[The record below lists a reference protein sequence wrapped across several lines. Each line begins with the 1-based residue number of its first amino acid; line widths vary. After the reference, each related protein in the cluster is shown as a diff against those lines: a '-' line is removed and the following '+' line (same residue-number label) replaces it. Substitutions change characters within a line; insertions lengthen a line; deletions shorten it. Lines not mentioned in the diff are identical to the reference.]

1 MSEGQILA
9 QPGRLLRRAGRRL
22 SSAALAALAACGLF
36 GGATGAARA
45 TSSSTVWTPMT
56 LDIQSFGV
64 LHWGVDNYF
73 TAFRKAS
80 NGAGDFPTDAG
91 LTVGILPFEKLQM
104 EVGVD
109 LLEPS
114 DYPVSFNAKLG
125 APEGTLFSGAPALQV
140 GIVNAGTKKGVNDYN
155 VLYGVVGKS
164 FPGVGRFSIG
174 PYTGNSKLLVD
185 GHGKKENSGFMAAFD
200 HGFRPVKGAD
210 GAEFNRFV
218 VAADYASGKNA
229 LGGGALGLYYFFTKD
244 ISLLVAPVWFNEE
257 AINGKHK
264 WTIQLDINVPS
275 FSK

>member
-9 QPGRLLRRAGRRL
+9 HSGRLARRAGRRL
-22 SSAALAALAACGLF
+22 SSAALAVLAAIGLCG
-36 GGATGAARA
+36 GSTGAAHA
-45 TSSSTVWTPMT
+45 TSSSTIWTPMT
-56 LDIQSFGV
+56 LDIQSYGV
-64 LHWGVDNYF
+64 LHLGVDNYF

-125 APEGTLFSGAPALQV
+125 APEGTLFSGAPALQI

-155 VLYGVVGKS
+155 VLYGVIGKS

-174 PYTGNSKLLVD
+174 PYTGSSKLLVD
-185 GHGKKENSGFMAAFD
+185 GRGKKDNSGFMAGFDRAFL
-200 HGFRPVKGAD
+200 PVKGAD
-210 GAEFNRFV
+210 GVEFKRFV
-218 VAADYASGKNA
+218 VAADYASGKNT
-229 LGGGALGLYYFFTKD
+229 LGGGAIGLYYYFTKD
-244 ISLLVAPVWFNEE
+244 ISLLVAPVRFNEE
-257 AINGKHK
+257 AINGKYK

-275 FSK
+275 FGK